1 MFVATSRLFLT
12 GIAASGRHG
21 ANPGEK
27 DQPQDFVVD
36 LDVEVEVASDDIA
49 ATADYRKLIQAAR
62 DVVAGGSLDLLE
74 SLAAAV
80 AQAVSG
86 LPRVVRA
93 TAIVHKPAAAR
104 SSEIQGIAAAATV
117 ESEG

>member
-1 MFVATSRLFLT
+1 VTTSRLFLT

-21 ANPGEK
+21 ASPGEK
-27 DQPQDFVVD
+27 DRLQDFVVD
-36 LDVEVEVASDDIA
+36 LDVEVEVSSDDIE
-49 ATADYRKLIQAAR
+49 ATADYRRLVQTAR
-62 DVVAGGSLDLLE
+62 DIVAGESLDLLE
-74 SLAAAV
+74 SLAGAV

-86 LPRVVRA
+86 LPRVLRA